1 MLGARRAGARTA
13 RRRRDGSEVP
23 IALDLE
29 AYEEDDPQGPF
40 TAGVD
45 DRLVGRLDEH
55 PFLPS
60 ELDDEE
66 SRPQG

>member
-1 MLGARRAGARTA
+1 MV
-13 RRRRDGSEVP
+13 SEVP
-23 IALDLE
+23 VALDLE

-40 TAGVD
+40 TAGAD